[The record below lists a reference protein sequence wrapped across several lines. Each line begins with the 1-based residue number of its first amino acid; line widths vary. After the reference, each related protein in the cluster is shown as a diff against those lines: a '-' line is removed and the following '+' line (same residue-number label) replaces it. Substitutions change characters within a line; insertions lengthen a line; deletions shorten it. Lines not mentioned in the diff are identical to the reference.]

1 MSKIGYGNPPT
12 STRFQKGRSG
22 NPRGR
27 PKGRHNR
34 PPHDAVLGQTVTV
47 RDDGVGRRIKADEA
61 FLLHISKRGLEGDGA
76 AARLALAAIQ
86 EARAT
91 RTERSF
97 LDIRAFVLRM
107 VTPGG
112 VNTALEPLRMAVKLD
127 RYRPTARMKLEP
139 WIVEEA
145 FSRLGTR
152 RLSLE
157 EQRIVLR
164 AVRNPEKVRW
174 PAWWK
179 VKPSENA
186 RP

>member
-1 MSKIGYGNPPT
+1 MGKSGYGNPPT

-27 PKGRHNR
+27 PRRRHNR
-34 PPHDAVLGQTVTV
+34 PPHDAVLGQTVTI
-47 RDDGVGRRIKADEA
+47 REDGRERRIKSDEA
-61 FLLHISKRGLEGDGA
+61 FLLHLSKRGLEGDRA

-97 LDIRAFVLRM
+97 LDIRAVVVRM
-107 VTPGG
+107 VTPGS

-127 RYRPTARMKLEP
+127 RYRPTARVKLEP

-145 FSRLGTR
+145 LSRLGTR
-152 RLSLE
+152 RLSLA

-174 PAWWK
+174 PVWWS
-179 VKPSENA
+179 VKP
-186 RP
+186 

>member
-1 MSKIGYGNPPT
+1 
-12 STRFQKGRSG
+12 
-22 NPRGR
+22 
-27 PKGRHNR
+27 
-34 PPHDAVLGQTVTV
+34 VTI
-47 RDDGVGRRIKADEA
+47 REDGVERRIKSDEA
-61 FLLHISKRGLEGDGA
+61 FLLHLSKRGLEGDRA

-86 EARAT
+86 VARAARLESGFLNI
-91 RTERSF
+91 RTIVWR
-97 LDIRAFVLRM
+97 I

-112 VNTALEPLRMAVKLD
+112 VNLALEPLRMAVKLD

-145 FSRLGTR
+145 LSRFGTR

-157 EQRIVLR
+157 EQGIVLR